1 VRVLVTGHQG
11 YIGTV
16 MVPLLQGAGHD
27 VVGLDTDL
35 FEGCDFGPGGTA
47 ERTVPALRMDVRD
60 VQVAD
65 LKGFDAI
72 VHLAALSND
81 PLGNLNADL
90 TYDINHHAS
99 VRLARLAKEAGVGR
113 FLFSSSCSLY
123 GAASPEEL
131 LTETAAFNPVTPYG
145 ISKVRAEQGIMP
157 LADDSFRPTYLR
169 NATAYG
175 VSPRL
180 RLDLVVN
187 NLVAYAATSG
197 TIMILSDGTPWRPL
211 VHVEDISAAFRA
223 VLTAPRE
230 LVHNQ
235 AFNVGRSE
243 ENHQVRDLA
252 AMTQEI
258 VPGST
263 VEYVEGGGPDLRCYR
278 VDGSRLLRTLPDL
291 RLRWSVR
298 AGIEQVFTAYQQQGL
313 AEADLTGPRYLRI
326 ATIKEHL
333 AAGQLDAGLHWTR
346 SAEAVAAPVVGW

>member
-1 VRVLVTGHQG
+1 
-11 YIGTV
+11 

-157 LADDSFRPTYLR
+157 LADDSFSPTYLR

-223 VLTAPRE
+223 VLTA
-230 LVHNQ
+230 
-235 AFNVGRSE
+235 
-243 ENHQVRDLA
+243 
-252 AMTQEI
+252 
-258 VPGST
+258 
-263 VEYVEGGGPDLRCYR
+263 
-278 VDGSRLLRTLPDL
+278 
-291 RLRWSVR
+291 
-298 AGIEQVFTAYQQQGL
+298 
-313 AEADLTGPRYLRI
+313 
-326 ATIKEHL
+326 
-333 AAGQLDAGLHWTR
+333 
-346 SAEAVAAPVVGW
+346 